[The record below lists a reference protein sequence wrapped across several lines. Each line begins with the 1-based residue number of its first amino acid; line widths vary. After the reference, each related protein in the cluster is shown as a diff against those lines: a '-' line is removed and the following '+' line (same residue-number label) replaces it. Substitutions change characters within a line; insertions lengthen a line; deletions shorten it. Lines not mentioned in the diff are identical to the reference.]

1 MAMAPRCTLSVLLPV
16 ALLLCAAIASPDFPL
31 GKNFTVPLYYQQ
43 PADLAVTTT
52 TVLNASHGAPLR
64 PGVAAAISVVAGT
77 GGLEGLSMCSLVV
90 LLGNVTVWAS
100 DHDGGRFLVRGFC
113 RLELTVDGDLR
124 LTDAAGTVGWS
135 SVTAGRR
142 AKVLRLTRSGNL
154 RLLDA
159 KNQYVW
165 QSFDKPADK
174 LLRGQRIGVPS
185 YLTAPVT
192 MIGSAFFSL
201 ELKERSIT
209 ANFNVGIKR
218 YTYWELTPRHNRSVA
233 FAEMDVLGLR
243 LLDRQRRPV
252 AQISPAIEAQVSFL
266 ALGEDG
272 NLGMYFYDSHDMKFG
287 PSYEALGFCELPLAC
302 GLRGV
307 CSAAGECD
315 DFSTYGVH
323 PAPAAHR
330 HSACNATTVA
340 DRHYMAVME
349 GVTTAIRPASPPTA
363 NVTMRQC
370 ADSCLRDCSCAAAL
384 YVLAAV
390 ADHGGACSRYEMTAG
405 AREVIGGGHR
415 HNYLY
420 LVKAPRTRDSEH
432 EHGDDDCAVSRV
444 LTRILIGFGT
454 LDVIGLCALTW
465 LCAYYCI
472 YLRDIPVLDDKDD
485 EEADDEGG
493 EAARRGDAVSQTP
506 PTNSEPV
513 IELN

>member
-16 ALLLCAAIASPDFPL
+16 ALLLCTAIASPDFPL

-135 SVTAGRR
+135 SATAGRR

-266 ALGEDG
+266 ALGEEG

-330 HSACNATTVA
+330 HT
-340 DRHYMAVME
+340 
-349 GVTTAIRPASPPTA
+349 
-363 NVTMRQC
+363 
-370 ADSCLRDCSCAAAL
+370 
-384 YVLAAV
+384 
-390 ADHGGACSRYEMTAG
+390 DHGGACSRYEMTAG

-432 EHGDDDCAVSRV
+432 EHGDDDGAVSRV

-485 EEADDEGG
+485 EEADDGGG
-493 EAARRGDAVSQTP
+493 EAARRGDAVSQSP

>member
-1 MAMAPRCTLSVLLPV
+1 MAVAMAPRCTLSVLLPV
-16 ALLLCAAIASPDFPL
+16 ALLLRAALASPDFPL

-52 TVLNASHGAPLR
+52 TVLNTSRGAPQR

-135 SVTAGRR
+135 SATGGRR

-159 KNQYVW
+159 KNQSVW
-165 QSFDKPADK
+165 QSFDKPTDK

-201 ELKERSIT
+201 ELKEHTIT
-209 ANFNVGIKR
+209 ANLNVGVRR
-218 YTYWELTPRHNRSVA
+218 YTYWELTPSPNRSVA

-252 AQISPAIEAQVSFL
+252 AQISPAIKAQVSFL
-266 ALGEDG
+266 SLGEDG
-272 NLGMYFYDSHDMKFG
+272 NLGMYFYDSHYMKFG
-287 PSYEALGFCELPLAC
+287 PSYEALGFCELPFAC

-323 PAPAAHR
+323 EPAPAHR

-340 DRHYMAVME
+340 DQHYMAVME
-349 GVTTAIRPASPPTA
+349 GVTTALRPASPPTT

-370 ADSCLRDCSCAAAL
+370 AESCLRDCSCAAAL
-384 YVLAAV
+384 YVAAEV
-390 ADHGGACSRYEMTAG
+390 DHGGACSSYEMTAG
-405 AREVIGGGHR
+405 AREVIGAGRGHSHR
-415 HNYLY
+415 Y
-420 LVKAPRTRDSEH
+420 LVKAPRTRDCEH
-432 EHGDDDCAVSRV
+432 EHEDDDSGVNRV
-444 LTRILIGFGT
+444 LTKILIGFGT
-454 LDVIGLCALTW
+454 LDVIGLCAFTW

-485 EEADDEGG
+485 EADEEE
-493 EAARRGDAVSQTP
+493 EAARRRDVVMPNP
-506 PTNSEPV
+506 PANSEPV